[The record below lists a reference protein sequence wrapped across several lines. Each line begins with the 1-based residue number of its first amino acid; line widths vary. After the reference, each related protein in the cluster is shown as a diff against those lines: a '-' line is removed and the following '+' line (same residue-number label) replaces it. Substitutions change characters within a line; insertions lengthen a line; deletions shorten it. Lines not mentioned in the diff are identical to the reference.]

1 MSTAEIGPW
10 PAERHGPARPESD
23 TDSFEIVASP
33 WSAHGAGR
41 RGLGRAA
48 LGGPSRTG
56 PVALT
61 DAHLARAALHDQGAF
76 AAIYDR
82 YADRLHDF
90 CLGLLRDHHGAADA
104 VQDTFCTA
112 ATRLAQLQDPEKL
125 RPWLYAIARNEAMR
139 RLRGRTREQLSDTPP
154 DAAARDPQ
162 PEVLAA
168 RHELAAL
175 VSEAAGGLSDRDRT
189 VLELHYHAGLDGP
202 ELADALGVSHS
213 NANTLVARLRVT
225 IDRSLGALLLARQ
238 SRRGQGRCAELDT
251 VLARWDGQFTVLW
264 RKRIARHVEGCATC
278 QARRGELVN
287 PRALLGAAP
296 ILVPAPGWLRTHVL
310 TQTPTAA
317 APPSVVSGAAAAS
330 GSGAAH
336 LGWWP
341 PAAASAHSL
350 PALPLMLTA
359 PLLVVGSVAAMV
371 FSAGATT
378 TTNPVAATVPAP
390 DRSGSPVPAPTAP
403 NAPHFTFDM
412 PTTNYAPPPGV
423 PPHPAPRPAGPAFPA
438 PGAPLPAPG
447 APPAPRGGPLIPPPG
462 AVPPVGPTRTRAPE
476 PAPAPAPV
484 VTPPNPAS
492 PPGRPNYGDPRNGPP
507 TLPTPAAPPT
517 N

>member
-10 PAERHGPARPESD
+10 PAEHDRPRRDGD
-23 TDSFEIVASP
+23 TDSIGIPASP

-48 LGGPSRTG
+48 LGWSPRTG

-61 DAHLARAALHDQGAF
+61 DAHLARAALHDQAAF

-125 RPWLYAIARNEAMR
+125 RPWLYAIARHEALR

-154 DAAARDPQ
+154 DAAASEPQ
-162 PEVLAA
+162 PDVLAA
-168 RHELAAL
+168 RDELAAL
-175 VSEAAGGLSDRDRT
+175 ISQAAGGLSDRDRT
-189 VLELHYHAGLDGP
+189 VLELHYRHGLDGP

-238 SRRGQGRCAELDT
+238 SRRGHGRCHELDT
-251 VLARWDGQFTVLW
+251 VLAGWDGQFTVLW
-264 RKRIARHVEGCATC
+264 RKRIARHLEGCGTC

-317 APPSVVSGAAAAS
+317 APSSVGSGSAVASGAS
-330 GSGAAH
+330 AAH

-341 PAAASAHSL
+341 PAVASAHTL

-371 FSAGATT
+371 FGAGATT
-378 TTNPVAATVPAP
+378 ATNPVVATVPAP
-390 DRSGSPVPAPTAP
+390 DHSGSPAPAPTAP
-403 NAPHFTFDM
+403 DAPRFTFDM

-423 PPHPAPRPAGPAFPA
+423 LPHAAPRPAAPA
-438 PGAPLPAPG
+438 LPAPG
-447 APPAPRGGPLIPPPG
+447 APPPAPAAPRAPQGGPLIPPPG

-484 VTPPNPAS
+484 ETPPNPAS
-492 PPGRPNYGDPRNGPP
+492 PAAPNSGDPRTGTPPAPGPTP
-507 TLPTPAAPPT
+507 TLVMP